1 MGEQTI
7 SVLLII
13 MTCVGMWKTFEK
25 LREEGWKAIIPIY
38 RDYVTFRLADM
49 SGLNILWPAASVI
62 AAILAF
68 ASVFGGVMSGI
79 DSITAS
85 GWLLFVATFIIGL
98 IAIIQTIRSYGHI
111 SRTLGHSEFFGL
123 LFVMF
128 PYIMWMVSAFSD
140 SWSPDT
146 GHNKEA

>member
-1 MGEQTI
+1 MGEQTL

-25 LREEGWKAIIPIY
+25 LGEEGWKAIVPIY
-38 RDYVTFRLADM
+38 RDYVTFCLADM

-68 ASVFGGVMSGI
+68 ASVFGGIMSGI

-85 GWLLFVATFIIGL
+85 GWLLFVATFVIVL
-98 IAIIQTIRSYGHI
+98 VAFIQTVRSYAHI
-111 SRTLGHSEFFGL
+111 SRRLGHSGFFGI
-123 LFVMF
+123 LFAMF
-128 PYIMWMVSAFSD
+128 PYIMWMVAAFSG
-140 SWSPDT
+140 SWKPGTESRED
-146 GHNKEA
+146 